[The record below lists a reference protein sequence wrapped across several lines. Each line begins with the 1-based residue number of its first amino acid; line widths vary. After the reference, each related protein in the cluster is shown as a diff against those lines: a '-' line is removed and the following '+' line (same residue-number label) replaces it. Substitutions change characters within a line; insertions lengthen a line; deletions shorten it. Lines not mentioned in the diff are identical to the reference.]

1 MDLKTL
7 NNLSN
12 LVEKYN
18 AQLLPVIKN
27 KKFEDIKKVYDEG
40 FREFGEN
47 RLEQLLDHKDKR
59 KATLVCRKY
68 KKKMGKSMDYL

>member
-1 MDLKTL
+1 MELSMDLKTL

-40 FREFGEN
+40 FRE
-47 RLEQLLDHKDKR
+47 
-59 KATLVCRKY
+59 LVLQ
-68 KKKMGKSMDYL
+68 D